1 MSDLF
6 GSNGAQL
13 LSWQLDM
20 YRWQDTT
27 DRIRAQ
33 QQAMANDLY
42 LDQRYNVLVD
52 QYNELLEDH
61 TKLRAWAAQMKSY
74 EEKRDAFIRDLEAQ
88 QQRDKEEIRD
98 VKDSLESEKS
108 EVMLLRRQISRMKSP
123 EG

>member
-1 MSDLF
+1 MSDYGCGNSATLMF
-6 GSNGAQL
+6 
-13 LSWQLDM
+13 LDGLNAWE
-20 YRWQDTT
+20 RTSE
-27 DRIRAQ
+27 RIRAQ
-33 QQAMANDLY
+33 QQSMANDLY

-88 QQRDKEEIRD
+88 QQRDKEELRY

>member
-61 TKLRAWAAQMKSY
+61 TKLRAWATEMKRY
-74 EEKRDAFIRDLEAQ
+74 DEKRDAFIRDLEAQ
-88 QQRDKEEIRD
+88 QQRDKEELRY